1 MKKTAVLALALLS
14 LWSCKKKDD
23 LDDDHHH
30 EEEVITSVYL
40 TLSDTAGNQYE
51 AAFVDLDG
59 PRGDAPSRMDS
70 LVLDQYMSYQA
81 SLRILNE
88 SETPAE
94 DIGAEILAEA
104 DEHFVC
110 YEFGDLATFTVEYL
124 DSDGTYPLGLVT
136 NWESQPFGAMRDTV
150 TIRVKHQPNGT
161 KDGTCEPGETD
172 VEVSFPIIL
181 Q

>member
-59 PRGDAPSRMDS
+59 PGGNDPS
-70 LVLDQYMSYQA
+70 V
-81 SLRILNE
+81 
-88 SETPAE
+88 
-94 DIGAEILAEA
+94 
-104 DEHFVC
+104 
-110 YEFGDLATFTVEYL
+110 
-124 DSDGTYPLGLVT
+124 
-136 NWESQPFGAMRDTV
+136 
-150 TIRVKHQPNGT
+150 
-161 KDGTCEPGETD
+161 
-172 VEVSFPIIL
+172 
-181 Q
+181 